1 MCPPR
6 RTGPSN
12 RKSPPG
18 VVLGTCHRYC
28 RVSAFPQLT
37 TPSVSQVGW
46 RRRWCAPKGT
56 GSSGGRRS
64 VDCLPPLARIFR
76 GRVEVAT
83 EHIEPA
89 STRRGTAATVAPWL
103 WCEGPAGM
111 CPPRR
116 TDPLSRLSRHFVA
129 SWLSDDPSYPSPLR
143 ARSRGPPPEGRG
155 RMESGPGAPPVGAP
169 TRAAMGDGV
178 CFFWGWS

>member
-28 RVSAFPQLT
+28 HVSAFSLVT
-37 TPSVSQVGW
+37 SPSVSQVGW
-46 RRRWCAPKGT
+46 RRRWCAPGDT

-76 GRVEVAT
+76 GRVKVAT

-89 STRRGTAATVAPWL
+89 STKRGTAATVAPWL
-103 WCEGPAGM
+103 WDEGPAGM

-116 TDPLSRLSRHFVA
+116 TGPLSRLGRHSCSFGY
-129 SWLSDDPSYPSPLR
+129 LDTPRIPHPYG
-143 ARSRGPPPEGRG
+143 RGAGALPPGGRG
-155 RMESGPGAPPVGAP
+155 RVGTNRVPP
-169 TRAAMGDGV
+169 R
-178 CFFWGWS
+178 